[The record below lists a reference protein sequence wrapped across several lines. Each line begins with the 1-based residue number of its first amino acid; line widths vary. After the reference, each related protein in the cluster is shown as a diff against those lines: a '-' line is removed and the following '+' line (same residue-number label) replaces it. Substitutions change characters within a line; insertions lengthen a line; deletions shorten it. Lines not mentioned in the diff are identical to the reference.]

1 MANVSDQ
8 VSLRRHNLSTV
19 LRHLRDSGP
28 RSRARIATETGLNKA
43 TVSSLVA
50 ELEQRGLV
58 REGDIERGQVGRPGQ
73 AVEIDGR
80 VCGLGVELGVDHI
93 STHLLDLRG
102 ETIAARRIPAGV
114 HELGPQQTL
123 NRLATLIDETT
134 VEMAAA
140 GRDVVGVAI
149 GVPGLVEAAQGTL
162 RVATNLEW
170 RDIDVVN
177 ELMSLLDGPAYSIL
191 LDNDANL
198 AAIAEHAMGAAT
210 GARTMVYVTGE
221 VGVGGGV
228 IVNGQVM
235 RGAEGY
241 AGEVGPM
248 VVASDGLLCGC
259 GRRGCWETV
268 AGLPAML
275 RQVADSDDPIAD
287 PGLDLEQ
294 RLAEIVRRAELGD
307 ARTLRGLDAV
317 GTGVG
322 LGVSILANV
331 FNPQVIV
338 LGGFFAVLSDYLV
351 PAIENELVNR
361 MVARSLSE
369 CRVQPSAYPFGA
381 PARGGAHVAPDAVL
395 SAPPSVQP
403 TAHAGV
409 AQ

>member
-1 MANVSDQ
+1 MANVADQ
-8 VSLRRHNLSTV
+8 VSLRRHNLGTV

-50 ELEQRGLV
+50 ELEERGLV

-80 VCGLGVELGVDHI
+80 VCGLGVELGIDHI
-93 STHLLDLRG
+93 ATHVLDLRG
-102 ETIAARRIPAGV
+102 ESVASRRIPVGV
-114 HELGPQQTL
+114 HELGPEQTL
-123 NRLATLIDETT
+123 GRLATLIEEIT
-134 VEMAAA
+134 VEVAAA
-140 GRDVVGVAI
+140 GRDIVGVAV
-149 GVPGLVEAAQGTL
+149 GVPGLVETAHGTL
-162 RVATNLEW
+162 RVATNLGW
-170 RDIDVVN
+170 RDISVVN
-177 ELMSLLDGPAYSIL
+177 ELMSLLKGPAYSIL

-241 AGEVGPM
+241 AGEVGHM
-248 VVASDGLLCGC
+248 VVAADGLLCGC

-275 RQVADSDDPIAD
+275 RQVADPDDPIAD
-287 PGLDLEQ
+287 PALDLEQ

-338 LGGFFAVLSDYLV
+338 LGGFFAVLSEYLV
-351 PAIENELVNR
+351 PAIENELASR
-361 MVARSLSE
+361 MVARSLSG
-369 CRVQPSAYPFGA
+369 CRVERSAYPFA
-381 PARGGAHVAPDAVL
+381 ASARGGAHVVL
-395 SAPPSVQP
+395 ETVLADPMSVLR
-403 TAHAGV
+403 TAHTGGGR
-409 AQ
+409 

>member
-1 MANVSDQ
+1 MANVTDQ
-8 VSLRRHNLSTV
+8 VFLRRHNLGTV

-50 ELEQRGLV
+50 ELEERGLV

-80 VCGLGVELGVDHI
+80 VCGLGVELGIDHI
-93 STHLLDLRG
+93 ATHVLDLRG
-102 ETIAARRIPAGV
+102 ESVASRRIPVGV
-114 HELGPQQTL
+114 HELGPEQTL
-123 NRLATLIDETT
+123 GRLATLIEEIT
-134 VEMAAA
+134 VEVAAV
-140 GRDVVGVAI
+140 GRDIVGVAV
-149 GVPGLVEAAQGTL
+149 GVPGLVETAHGTL
-162 RVATNLEW
+162 RVATNLGW
-170 RDIDVVN
+170 RDISVVH
-177 ELMSLLDGPAYSIL
+177 ELMSLLKGPAYSIL

-241 AGEVGPM
+241 AGEVGHM
-248 VVASDGLLCGC
+248 VVAADGLLCGC

-275 RQVADSDDPIAD
+275 RQVADPDDPIAD
-287 PGLDLEQ
+287 PALDLEQ

-338 LGGFFAVLSDYLV
+338 LGGFFAVLSEYVV
-351 PAIENELVNR
+351 PAIENELASR
-361 MVARSLSE
+361 MVARSLSG
-369 CRVQPSAYPFGA
+369 CRVERSAYPFA
-381 PARGGAHVAPDAVL
+381 AAARGGAHVVL
-395 SAPPSVQP
+395 ETVLADPMSVLR
-403 TAHAGV
+403 TAHAGGGR
-409 AQ
+409 

>member
-1 MANVSDQ
+1 MVNVVDQ

-19 LRHLRDSGP
+19 LRHLRESGP

-50 ELEQRGLV
+50 ELEERGLV

-80 VCGLGVELGVDHI
+80 VCGLGIELGIDHI
-93 STHLLDLRG
+93 ATHVLDLRG
-102 ETIAARRIPAGV
+102 ETVASRRIAAGV
-114 HELGPQQTL
+114 QELGPEQTL
-123 NRLATLIDETT
+123 GRLAALIDELTI
-134 VEMAAA
+134 EMAAA
-140 GRDVVGVAI
+140 GRDVVGVAV
-149 GVPGLVEAAQGTL
+149 GVPGLVETAHGSL
-162 RVATNLEW
+162 RVATNLGW
-170 RDIDVVN
+170 RDISVVD
-177 ELMSLLDGPAYSIL
+177 ELMSLNGPSYSIL
-191 LDNDANL
+191 LDNDSNL

-241 AGEVGPM
+241 AGEVGHM
-248 VVASDGLLCGC
+248 VVAADGLLCGC

-275 RQVADSDDPIAD
+275 RQVAGPDDPIAD
-287 PGLDLEQ
+287 PAMDLEQ

-338 LGGFFAVLSDYLV
+338 LGGFFAVLSEYLSS
-351 PAIENELVNR
+351 AIENELASR
-361 MVARSLSE
+361 MVARSLSG
-369 CRVQPSAYPFGA
+369 CRVERSAYPFSA
-381 PARGGAHVAPDAVL
+381 AARGGAHVVLEAVL
-395 SAPPSVQP
+395 ADPTSVLR
-403 TAHAGV
+403 TAHAGG

>member
-1 MANVSDQ
+1 MANVADQ
-8 VSLRRHNLSTV
+8 VSLRRHNLGTV

-50 ELEQRGLV
+50 ELEERGLV

-80 VCGLGVELGVDHI
+80 VCGLGVELGIDHI
-93 STHLLDLRG
+93 ATHVLDLRG
-102 ETIAARRIPAGV
+102 ESVASRRIPVGV
-114 HELGPQQTL
+114 HELGPEQTL
-123 NRLATLIDETT
+123 GRLATLIEEIT
-134 VEMAAA
+134 VDVAAA
-140 GRDVVGVAI
+140 GRDIVGVAV
-149 GVPGLVEAAQGTL
+149 GVPGLVETAHGTL
-162 RVATNLEW
+162 RVATNLGW
-170 RDIDVVN
+170 RDISVVN
-177 ELMSLLDGPAYSIL
+177 ELMSLLKGPAYSIL

-241 AGEVGPM
+241 AGEVGHM
-248 VVASDGLLCGC
+248 VVAADGLLCGC

-275 RQVADSDDPIAD
+275 RQVADPDDPIAD
-287 PGLDLEQ
+287 PALDLEQ

-338 LGGFFAVLSDYLV
+338 LGGFFAVLSEYLV
-351 PAIENELVNR
+351 PAIENELASR
-361 MVARSLSE
+361 MVARSLSG
-369 CRVQPSAYPFGA
+369 CRVERSAYPFA
-381 PARGGAHVAPDAVL
+381 AAARGGAHVVL
-395 SAPPSVQP
+395 ETVLADPMSVLR
-403 TAHAGV
+403 TAHAGGGR
-409 AQ
+409 

>member
-1 MANVSDQ
+1 MSNVADQ
-8 VSLRRHNLSTV
+8 VSLRRYNLGTV

-50 ELEQRGLV
+50 ELEERGLV

-80 VCGLGVELGVDHI
+80 VCGLGVELGIDHI
-93 STHLLDLRG
+93 ATHVLDLRG
-102 ETIAARRIPAGV
+102 ETLASRRIAVGV
-114 HELGPQQTL
+114 HELGPEPTL
-123 NRLATLIDETT
+123 GRLATLIEEIT
-134 VEMAAA
+134 VEVAAA
-140 GRDVVGVAI
+140 GRGIVGVAV
-149 GVPGLVEAAQGTL
+149 GVPGLVETAHGTL
-162 RVATNLEW
+162 RVATNLGW
-170 RDIDVVN
+170 RDINVIN
-177 ELMSLLDGPAYSIL
+177 ELMSLLQGPAYSIL

-198 AAIAEHAMGAAT
+198 AAIAEHAMGAGT

-241 AGEVGPM
+241 AGEVGHM
-248 VVASDGLLCGC
+248 VVAPDGLLCGC

-275 RQVADSDDPIAD
+275 RQVADPEDPISD
-287 PGLDLEQ
+287 PTLDLEQ
-294 RLAEIVRRAELGD
+294 RLAEIARRAELGD

-317 GTGVG
+317 GAGVG

-338 LGGFFAVLSDYLV
+338 LGGFFAVLSEYLV
-351 PAIENELVNR
+351 PGIENELASR
-361 MVARSLSE
+361 MVARSLSG
-369 CRVQPSAYPFGA
+369 CRVEHSAYPFGA
-381 PARGGAHVAPDAVL
+381 AARGGAHVVLEAVL
-395 SAPPSVQP
+395 ADPTSVLP
-403 TAHAGV
+403 TAHAGG

>member
-1 MANVSDQ
+1 MANVADQ
-8 VSLRRHNLSTV
+8 VSLRRHNLGKV

-50 ELEQRGLV
+50 ELEERGLV

-80 VCGLGVELGVDHI
+80 VCGLGVELGIDHVA
-93 STHLLDLRG
+93 THVLDLRG
-102 ETIAARRIPAGV
+102 ESVASRRIPVGV
-114 HELGPQQTL
+114 PELGPEQTL
-123 NRLATLIDETT
+123 GRLATLIEEIT
-134 VEMAAA
+134 VEVAAA
-140 GRDVVGVAI
+140 GRDIVGVAI
-149 GVPGLVEAAQGTL
+149 GVPGLVETAHGTL
-162 RVATNLEW
+162 RVATNLGW
-170 RDIDVVN
+170 RDISVVN
-177 ELMSLLDGPAYSIL
+177 ELMSLLKGPAHSIL

-241 AGEVGPM
+241 AGEVGHM
-248 VVASDGLLCGC
+248 VVAADGLLCGC

-275 RQVADSDDPIAD
+275 RQVADPDDPIAD
-287 PGLDLEQ
+287 PALDLEQ

-338 LGGFFAVLSDYLV
+338 LGGFFAVLSEYLV
-351 PAIENELVNR
+351 PAIENELASR
-361 MVARSLSE
+361 MVARSLSG
-369 CRVQPSAYPFGA
+369 CRVERSAYPFA
-381 PARGGAHVAPDAVL
+381 AAARGGAHVVL
-395 SAPPSVQP
+395 ETVLADPMSVLR
-403 TAHAGV
+403 TAHAGGGR
-409 AQ
+409 